1 MSWQIKGENVEAVTN
16 FIFLGS
22 KIMQTVTAAKKLKD
36 ALPARKKSYDK
47 PNVLKSI
54 DITSPTKV
62 HIFKAMVLP
71 VVMYRCESW
80 SIKTAEY

>member
-47 PNVLKSI
+47 PHVLKSI

-80 SIKTAEY
+80 SIKTTEY